1 MVVTG
6 EKGDGSPTPLVA
18 LSSPGDAEFRSF
30 GRSVLR
36 AVSRSLLCARVT
48 PSQGTSRKKK
58 QKKLIRK
65 KKLYVTVT

>member
-18 LSSPGDAEFRSF
+18 LLVALLSSPGDAEFRSF

-36 AVSRSLLCARVT
+36 AVGRSLLCARVT
-48 PSQGTSRKKK
+48 PSQGTSTK
-58 QKKLIRK
+58 
-65 KKLYVTVT
+65 